1 MDYKFETRCIHR
13 DNEHEE
19 GHPYGSVCT
28 PIYQTAT
35 FYHPG
40 IGQTTGFNYTR
51 ESNPTRTELED
62 IVTSLEEAKD
72 TVACANGMQQLCCAW
87 NCLSLETISC
97 AQRICMVDLCVCSR
111 QQVRSVA

>member
-40 IGQTTGFNYTR
+40 IGQTTGLIIQERATQP
-51 ESNPTRTELED
+51 E
-62 IVTSLEEAKD
+62 
-72 TVACANGMQQLCCAW
+72 
-87 NCLSLETISC
+87 
-97 AQRICMVDLCVCSR
+97 
-111 QQVRSVA
+111 RS

>member
-13 DNEHEE
+13 ENEHEE

-40 IGQTTGFNYTR
+40 IGQTTGFNIQERATQQKQSQR
-51 ESNPTRTELED
+51 
-62 IVTSLEEAKD
+62 IVVTSLEEAKGYSSLCKWYGINCAVHG
-72 TVACANGMQQLCCAW
+72 TV
-87 NCLSLETISC
+87 
-97 AQRICMVDLCVCSR
+97 
-111 QQVRSVA
+111 

>member
-40 IGQTTGFNYTR
+40 IDR
-51 ESNPTRTELED
+51 
-62 IVTSLEEAKD
+62 
-72 TVACANGMQQLCCAW
+72 
-87 NCLSLETISC
+87 
-97 AQRICMVDLCVCSR
+97 QRALIIQERATQPEQS
-111 QQVRSVA
+111 

>member
-35 FYHPG
+35 FYHP
-40 IGQTTGFNYTR
+40 
-51 ESNPTRTELED
+51 E
-62 IVTSLEEAKD
+62 
-72 TVACANGMQQLCCAW
+72 
-87 NCLSLETISC
+87 
-97 AQRICMVDLCVCSR
+97 
-111 QQVRSVA
+111 RS